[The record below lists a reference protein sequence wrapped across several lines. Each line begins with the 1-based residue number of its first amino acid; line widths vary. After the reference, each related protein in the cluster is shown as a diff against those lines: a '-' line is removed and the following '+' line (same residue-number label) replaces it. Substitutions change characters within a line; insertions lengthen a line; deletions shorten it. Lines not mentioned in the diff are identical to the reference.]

1 MSTTCDLTH
10 FITNSILMPTHGI
23 LSTITP
29 KGTKNSLKNK
39 GIMTFSLSRK
49 INFSKTYFKV
59 QLKPEA
65 NANF

>member
-1 MSTTCDLTH
+1 
-10 FITNSILMPTHGI
+10 MPTHGI

-29 KGTKNSLKNK
+29 KGTKNSLKENK
-39 GIMTFSLSRK
+39 EIMTYSLSCK
-49 INFSKTYFKV
+49 SNFSETYFKV